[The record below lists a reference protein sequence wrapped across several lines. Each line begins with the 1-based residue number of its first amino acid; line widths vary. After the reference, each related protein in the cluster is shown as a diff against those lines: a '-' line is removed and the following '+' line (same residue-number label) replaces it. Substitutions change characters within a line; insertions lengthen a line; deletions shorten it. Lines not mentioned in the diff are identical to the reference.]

1 MEIPLLKDIVIIFGV
16 SILVLLVCHRI
27 KVPTIV
33 GFLLTGVLI
42 GPHGLGFVKSVHDVE
57 VLAEIGIV
65 LLLFTIG
72 IEFSLQKLWQVKK
85 PVLVGGS
92 LQVVVTLLAVFGLV
106 SLAGPDPAEAL
117 FIGFLL
123 ALSSTAIVMRIL
135 QERAEVDSRHG
146 RLVLAILIFQDLAIV
161 PMIIF
166 TPSLAGQTGGGVSS
180 LLLILK
186 ALGVV
191 VLILFSATILV
202 PRLLRQIVR
211 TRSRELFLLSVVL
224 ICIAVAWL
232 TSLAGLSLGLGAFL
246 AGLVISESEYS
257 HQALEGILPFKDV
270 FNSFFFISIGML
282 LDVGFLFEKP
292 LLLGALTAAVLVLK
306 TIIAGAVTLP
316 LGASLRTALLT
327 GLSLGQVGEFSFIL
341 SKTGLEFGLIE
352 QNLYQL
358 FLSVSLV
365 TMALTPFIIAVAP
378 RVADAA
384 NRLPL
389 PARLKTGAYPLNQG
403 IEELEKRVLQDHVI
417 IVGYGLNGRNLARAA
432 RTVGILYTIVEA
444 NPDTV
449 RNERAKGEPIHYGDA
464 THEAVLQQAH
474 IESARILVIAI
485 SDPTATA
492 RVTQLARRLNPFVHV
507 IVRTR
512 FVGEIKSLYEAGA
525 NEVIPEE
532 FETSIEI
539 FTLVLAKYLVPRDE
553 IELIVNQVRSEN
565 YRMFRSLS
573 QTGASLEDLKPHLAD
588 IGIHSLHLAES
599 TPAIGKTL
607 GELNLRKN
615 YGVTVLAIRREG
627 QILPNPGTNT
637 KICSNDLLFILGSP
651 EEVKEVEV
659 LFRRPAGPQTG

>member
-1 MEIPLLKDIVIIFGV
+1 MQIPLLKDIVVIFGV
-16 SILVLLVCHRI
+16 SILVLLVCYRI
-27 KVPTIV
+27 RVPTIV

-57 VLAEIGIV
+57 MLAEIGIV

-72 IEFSLQKLWQVKK
+72 IEFSLQKLLQVKK
-85 PVLVGGS
+85 PVLLGGS
-92 LQVVVTLLAVFGLV
+92 LQVTATLLAVFGLV
-106 SLAGPDPAEAL
+106 SLVTPAPAEAL

-123 ALSSTAIVMRIL
+123 ALSSTAIVMKIF
-135 QERAEVDSRHG
+135 QERAEVDSLHG
-146 RLVLAILIFQDLAIV
+146 RMALAILIFQDLAIV

-166 TPSLAGQTGGGVSS
+166 TPLLVGQAGGGLSS

-191 VLILFSATILV
+191 VLILFSATFLV
-202 PRLLRQIVR
+202 PGLLHLIVR

-232 TSLAGLSLGLGAFL
+232 TSLVGLSLGLGAFL

-270 FNSFFFISIGML
+270 FNSFFFISVGML
-282 LDVGFLFEKP
+282 LEVGFLFEKP
-292 LLLGALTAAVLVLK
+292 LLIALLTAAVLILK
-306 TIIAGAVTLP
+306 TVIAGMVALS
-316 LGASLRTALLT
+316 LGASLRTSLLA
-327 GLSLGQVGEFSFIL
+327 GLSLSQVGEFSFIL
-341 SKTGLEFGLIE
+341 SKTGLAFGLIE
-352 QNLYQL
+352 QNVYQL
-358 FLSVSLV
+358 FLSISVLS
-365 TMALTPFIIAVAP
+365 MALTPFIIAVAP

-384 NRLPL
+384 NRLPF
-389 PARLKTGAYPLNQG
+389 PARLKTGAYLLTPGLDD
-403 IEELEKRVLQDHVI
+403 LEKRVLRDHVI

-449 RNERAKGEPIHYGDA
+449 HKERARGEPIHYGDA
-464 THEAVLQQAH
+464 THEAVLRQAH
-474 IESARILVIAI
+474 IESARIMVIAI
-485 SDPTATA
+485 SDPSATA
-492 RVTQLARRLNPFVHV
+492 RVTQLARRMNPELHI

-512 FVGEIKSLYEAGA
+512 FVAEIKSLYEAGA
-525 NEVIPEE
+525 NAVIPEE

-539 FTLVLAKYLVPRDE
+539 FTLVLMKYLVPREE

-573 QTGASLEDLKPHLAD
+573 QTGASLEDLRTQLAD
-588 IGIHSLHLAES
+588 IGIYSLRLAEHA
-599 TPAIGKTL
+599 PAIGKTL
-607 GELNLRKN
+607 GELDLRKN

-627 QILPNPGTNT
+627 KILPNPGPHTQ
-637 KICSNDLLFILGSP
+637 ICLHDRLFVLGSP
-651 EEVKEVEV
+651 EEVKQVEV
-659 LFRRPAGPQTG
+659 LFRPKAG

>member
-1 MEIPLLKDIVIIFGV
+1 MEIPLLKDIVVIFGV

-27 KVPTIV
+27 KVPAIV
-33 GFLLTGVLI
+33 GFLFTGILI

-57 VLAEIGIV
+57 MLAEIGIV

-72 IEFSLQKLWQVKK
+72 IEFSLQKLLQVKK
-85 PVLVGGS
+85 PVLLGGL
-92 LQVVVTLLAVFGLV
+92 LQVAGTLLAVFGLV

-117 FIGFLL
+117 FTGFLL
-123 ALSSTAIVMRIL
+123 ALSSTAIVMKIF
-135 QERAEVDSRHG
+135 QERAEVDSLHG
-146 RLVLAILIFQDLAIV
+146 RMALAILIFQDLAIV

-166 TPSLAGQTGGGVSS
+166 TPLLAGQAGGGISS

-191 VLILFSATILV
+191 VLILFSATFLV
-202 PRLLRQIVR
+202 PRLLHLIVR
-211 TRSRELFLLSVVL
+211 TRSRELFLLSVAL

-232 TSLAGLSLGLGAFL
+232 TSLVGLSLGLGAFL

-270 FNSFFFISIGML
+270 FNSFFFISVGML

-292 LLLGALTAAVLVLK
+292 LLIALLTAAVLVLK
-306 TIIAGAVTLP
+306 TVIAGSVALS
-316 LGASLRTALLT
+316 LGASLRTALLA
-327 GLSLGQVGEFSFIL
+327 GLSLSQVGEFSFIL
-341 SKTGLEFGLIE
+341 SKTGLAFGLIE
-352 QNLYQL
+352 ESVYQL
-358 FLSVSLV
+358 FLSISVL

-384 NRLPL
+384 NRLPF
-389 PARLKTGAYPLNQG
+389 PARLKTGAYSLSQSF
-403 IEELEKRVLQDHVI
+403 EELEKRVLRDHVI

-449 RNERAKGEPIHYGDA
+449 HKERAKGEPIHYGDA
-464 THEAVLQQAH
+464 THEAVLRQAH

-485 SDPTATA
+485 SDPSATA
-492 RVTQLARRLNPFVHV
+492 RVTQLARQLNPSVHI

-512 FVGEIKSLYEAGA
+512 FVGEIKSLFKVGA
-525 NEVIPEE
+525 DEVIPEE

-539 FTLVLAKYLVPRDE
+539 FTLVLMKYLVPRDE

-573 QTGASLEDLKPHLAD
+573 QTGASLEDLKTHLAD
-588 IGIHSLHLAES
+588 IGIHSLSLTENA
-599 TPAIGKTL
+599 PAIGKTL
-607 GELNLRKN
+607 GELDLRKN

-627 QILPNPGTNT
+627 ETLPNPGTHT
-637 KICSNDLLFILGSP
+637 KICLHDRLFVLGSP
-651 EEVKEVEV
+651 EEVKQVEL
-659 LFRRPAGPQTG
+659 LFRPKAG